1 MDEWITFFR
10 EAQAYPWVLALEVV
24 GVSALVAKI
33 VDLVISRFLLRLTL
47 RTNTDLDDRF
57 VQLLHRPVFVSV
69 ILVGLNIAVK
79 MLGLSPGVERV
90 LVALIQ
96 TVAVFVW
103 TGAAFKLTST
113 TLEGLSRLA
122 DRVTWIESRTLP
134 LFDNLSK
141 IVVFALAVYCFLVV
155 WNLDLS
161 AWLASAG
168 IMGIAVGFAAKD
180 SLANLFGGFFV
191 IMDAPYKLGDFITLD
206 SGERGRVIKI
216 GLRSTRLLTRD
227 DVEITLPNAHIANAK
242 VVNESGGPY
251 EKTRVVITVGVVY
264 GSDVDRV
271 REVLREAA
279 QSVESVVQDPA
290 PRVRFVEMGDS
301 ALIFRVQGWID
312 EPALRGSCVDG
323 LNTAIYKALG
333 QAGIEIPFPQRVV
346 HMVPPPTA
354 FPRHPDEEAATR
366 DTALLCVVPA
376 MPSGPFSA
384 PLYC

>member
-1 MDEWITFFR
+1 MCGKRQPRTLTPKLNPGDDETAMDEWIALVR
-10 EAQAYPWVLALEVV
+10 EAHAVPWVRALETV
-24 GVSALVAKI
+24 ALSVLAAKI
-33 VDLVISRFLLRLTL
+33 VDVLISRLFLRLTL
-47 RTNTDLDDRF
+47 RTNTDLDDRL

-69 ILVGLNIAVK
+69 FLVGLHIALK
-79 MLGLSPGVERV
+79 TMGWSPGVERI

-96 TVAVFVW
+96 TAAVFVW
-103 TGAAFKLTST
+103 TAAGFKLTST

-122 DRVTWIESRTLP
+122 DRVTWIEARTLP

-141 IVVFALAVYCFLVV
+141 IVVFALATYCFLIA
-155 WNLDLS
+155 WDLDLS

-180 SLANLFGGFFV
+180 SLANLFGGLFV
-191 IMDAPYKLGDFITLD
+191 IMDAPYKLGDFINLD

-251 EKTRVVITVGVVY
+251 EKTRVAISVGVAY

-271 REVLREAA
+271 KAVLYQAA
-279 QSVESVVQDPA
+279 RSVESVVHDPE

-301 ALIFRVQGWID
+301 ALIFRVQSWID
-312 EPALRGSCVDG
+312 EPAQRGMCVDG

-333 QAGIEIPFPQRVV
+333 EADIEIPFPQRVV
-346 HMVPPPTA
+346 HVARPPT
-354 FPRHPDEEAATR
+354 ELTN
-366 DTALLCVVPA
+366 TTG
-376 MPSGPFSA
+376 SS
-384 PLYC
+384 